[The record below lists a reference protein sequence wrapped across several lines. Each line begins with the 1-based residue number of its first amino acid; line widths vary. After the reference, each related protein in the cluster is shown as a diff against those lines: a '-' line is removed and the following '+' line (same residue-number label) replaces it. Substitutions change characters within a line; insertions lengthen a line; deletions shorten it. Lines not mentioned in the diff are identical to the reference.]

1 MKKNGLKS
9 KYINALGRRKRS
21 VARIRLFSGKGQ
33 FLVNSK
39 PIEDY
44 FKNIPTVKYFKPF
57 ELTDTIGKFFATARI
72 TGGGINGQVGAFVL
86 GVSRAFSKLD
96 AEKYRKILKPHGLLT
111 RDPREKERRKFGLAQ
126 GARAAKQSPKR

>member
-1 MKKNGLKS
+1 MKKDGLKS
-9 KYINALGRRKRS
+9 KYINAIGRRKRS
-21 VARIRLFSGKGQ
+21 VARVRLYSGKGQ
-33 FLVNSK
+33 FLINSK

-57 ELTDTIGKFFATARI
+57 ELTDTVGKFFVTAI
-72 TGGGINGQVGAFVL
+72 ISGGGQNGQVDAFVL

-96 AEKYRKILKPHGLLT
+96 TDKYRKLLKPHGLLT

-126 GARAAKQSPKR
+126 KARAAKQSPKR